1 MELIIIFPK
10 TCHDVEKY
18 PISISGQ
25 SQILGKPWKAIA
37 KPKETEGKLRKTMKN
52 PWKSASPKQPS
63 EHLPIGT
70 RPLLPR
76 RARPRPSKPPCSWC
90 RHLRPWC
97 PPAWEYWELGPKF
110 MATSMGNHGNIWQ
123 NHETSKKF
131 GVKIVKYLCFT
142 QKTVWKVFE
151 TSTASD
157 SLHSNAKDRRF
168 SRSWCELP
176 GIFVLLPLQH
186 CFWSCTIGSTLR
198 QRPKPVLGRGNY
210 PWWVAHGSTSQSYNL
225 YNCITINSNLQ

>member
-1 MELIIIFPK
+1 MELIIIFLK
-10 TCHDVEKY
+10 TC
-18 PISISGQ
+18 PWCGNISDIHFWTKPNSWKTME
-25 SQILGKPWKAIA
+25 SHGKTA
-37 KPKETEGKLRKTMKN
+37 GKLRKSMKKPWKN

-97 PPAWEYWELGPKF
+97 PPAWELGPKF

-142 QKTVWKVFE
+142 QNRVKGVWDLNSIWLITVLKCQRWAFLQVMMRVARYLCPSSPWALLLKWYDRIHSPSKT
-151 TSTASD
+151 
-157 SLHSNAKDRRF
+157 
-168 SRSWCELP
+168 
-176 GIFVLLPLQH
+176 
-186 CFWSCTIGSTLR
+186 
-198 QRPKPVLGRGNY
+198 
-210 PWWVAHGSTSQSYNL
+210 
-225 YNCITINSNLQ
+225 

>member
-142 QKTVWKVFE
+142 QKPCERCLRPQQHLTHYTQMPKIGVSPGHDASCQVSLSFFPF
-151 TSTASD
+151 STAFEVVRSD
-157 SLHSNAKDRRF
+157 PLSVKD
-168 SRSWCELP
+168 L
-176 GIFVLLPLQH
+176 
-186 CFWSCTIGSTLR
+186 
-198 QRPKPVLGRGNY
+198 
-210 PWWVAHGSTSQSYNL
+210 SQS
-225 YNCITINSNLQ
+225 